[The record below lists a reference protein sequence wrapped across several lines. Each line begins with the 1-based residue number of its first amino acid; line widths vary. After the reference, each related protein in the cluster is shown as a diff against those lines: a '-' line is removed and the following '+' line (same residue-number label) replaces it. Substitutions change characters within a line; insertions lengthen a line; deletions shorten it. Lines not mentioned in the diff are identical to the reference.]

1 MSDSFVFYK
10 SFYDAAAVLQPE
22 DRLAFYDALA
32 EYAICGE
39 DPEPATPVAKAMF
52 LMAKPQVDAN
62 ERRREDGKKGGRPSK
77 EKPMVS
83 ENAEIEKPMVSE
95 NAEKE
100 KPMVSK
106 NDESEKPNVNANA
119 NANANEE
126 KKKGGR
132 FTPPALSEIKAYCQ
146 ERVRDGHPAVNP
158 EKFLDY
164 YEANGWKVG
173 RNPMKDWKAAVR
185 NWEQREKDSQKP
197 EKPPDRK
204 PKAAYFDI
212 PQRSYDYAALER
224 QILGGN

>member
-39 DPEPATPVAKAMF
+39 DPEPATPVAEAMF
-52 LMAKPQVDAN
+52 LMAKPQIDAN
-62 ERRREDGKKGGRPSK
+62 EKRREDGKKGGRPSK
-77 EKPMVS
+77 EKPV
-83 ENAEIEKPMVSE
+83 VSE

-106 NDESEKPNVNANA
+106 NDESEKPNVNVNANANA

-132 FTPPALSEIKAYCQ
+132 FAPPTLSEIKEYCQ
-146 ERVRDGHPAVNP
+146 QRVREGHPAVNP

-173 RNPMKDWKAAVR
+173 RNQMKDWKAAVR

-224 QILGGN
+224 QILGG

>member
-95 NAEKE
+95 NAENE
-100 KPMVSK
+100 KPMVYE
-106 NDESEKPNVNANA
+106 NDESEKPNVNVNA
-119 NANANEE
+119 NANANE
-126 KKKGGR
+126 KKKR
-132 FTPPALSEIKAYCQ
+132 VVRSAPPTLEEVTEYCK
-146 ERVRDGHPAVNP
+146 ERANSIDP
-158 EKFLDY
+158 EAFIAY
-164 YEANGWKVG
+164 YESQNWKKANGQPVY
-173 RNPMKDWKAAVR
+173 DWKGCIR
-185 NWEQREKDSQKP
+185 TWEKREKTKP
-197 EKPPDRK
+197 AREPPK